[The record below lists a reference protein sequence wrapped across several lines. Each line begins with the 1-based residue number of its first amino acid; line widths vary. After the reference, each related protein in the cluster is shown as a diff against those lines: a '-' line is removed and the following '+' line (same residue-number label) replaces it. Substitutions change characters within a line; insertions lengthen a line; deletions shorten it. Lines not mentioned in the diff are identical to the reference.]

1 MNIIFM
7 GTPDFAIPSLKILLG
22 NNYKISAVVTQP
34 DKERG
39 RGKKI
44 SFTPVK
50 QFAVEHNL
58 QVYQPEKLK
67 GNLEFIEEM
76 KSLQPDLFVVVA
88 FRILP
93 KEVFEIP
100 KFGSFNLHGSF
111 LPKYR
116 GAAPIQWALINGETE
131 TGLTTFKLA
140 EKVDTGNIYLQEK
153 VQINLDDNFETLHDR
168 MSELGAK
175 LVLETVKLIVRQDSF
190 GESGKYELKQ
200 QDDSLAS
207 PAPKITKEI
216 CHIDWNKSATEIHN
230 LVRGLSPYPGAFFI
244 YNDKVIKIYKT
255 QVMGRNDLKPFQI
268 EQTKIDKSGS
278 RRNELI
284 IGCGKNALK
293 ILELQQ
299 EGKKRMSV
307 EEFLRGFR
315 N

>member
-1 MNIIFM
+1 MKIVFM
-7 GTPDFAIPSLKILLG
+7 GTPDFSIPSLKILLTSKH
-22 NNYKISAVVTQP
+22 KILAVVTQP

-39 RGKKI
+39 RGQKV

-50 QFAVEHNL
+50 EFAVENNIP
-58 QVYQPEKLK
+58 VYQPEKLK
-67 GNLEFIEEM
+67 GNEEFVKQM
-76 KSLQPDLFVVVA
+76 KSLKPDLFVVVA

-100 KFGSFNLHGSF
+100 KFGSFNLHGSY

-153 VQINLDDNFETLHDR
+153 VEIYPEDNFESLHDR
-168 MSELGAK
+168 MSLQGAD
-175 LVLETVKLIVRQDSF
+175 LVLKTVNLI
-190 GESGKYELKQ
+190 ESGNYELKK

-216 CHIDWNKSATEIHN
+216 CQIDWNKSAIEIHN
-230 LVRGLSPYPGAFFI
+230 LVRGLSPHPAAFFI
-244 YNDKVIKIYKT
+244 YNEKVIKIYKT
-255 QVMGRNDLKPFQI
+255 EIVERNDLKPFQI
-268 EQTKIDKSGS
+268 EQTKK
-278 RRNELI
+278 ELI
-284 IGCGKNALK
+284 IGCGKNALR

-299 EGKKRMSV
+299 EGRKRMSA
-307 EEFLRGFR
+307 EEFLRGFSFT
-315 N
+315 